1 MRAECEALALV
12 CAQLVQETK
21 SLLKN
26 DGIIRNVFQHLVIES
41 GVNWAADHALR
52 EYMLEAPLR
61 VTY

>member
-1 MRAECEALALV
+1 M